1 MGKGVSDRW
10 WLKEVC
16 HLTLRLDMS
25 LSDIW
30 QKVKLSLGNT
40 DEALWTFR
48 RGADRLQQGYDQR
61 TFCKGKFE
69 PDWEVW
75 THRDWDTN
83 KGINVRPFRALPE
96 NIKLSYLGEFMM
108 NEKQLRGHEF
118 GWIWGSLQ
126 GLLNVREIWTSFY
139 KPVWSL
145 NFIDAIPP

>member
-10 WLKEVC
+10 WLEEVC

-48 RGADRLQQGYDQR
+48 GGADCLQQGYDQR

-75 THRDWDTN
+75 THRDWDKN

-108 NEKQLRGHEF
+108 NENNWRDMSLDEF
-118 GWIWGSLQ
+118 EAACRAFWMSEKF
-126 GLLNVREIWTSFY
+126 GLHSTNQCGL
-139 KPVWSL
+139 
-145 NFIDAIPP
+145 